1 MTRSK
6 IVNSQDENIETD
18 PQRIVSDWA
27 NAIKNFNQWN
37 DKLISILE
45 AHCLTNEDVINPLG
59 KIGNQQ
65 AMTDLTQ
72 LRLTLVDVLNDLL
85 IDISSVE
92 EEHDTV
98 LKIKN
103 LQKQTRTI
111 QQWNKKIRRA
121 LGINSCGIA

>member
-6 IVNSQDENIETD
+6 IANSQGENIETD
-18 PQRIVSDWA
+18 PQRVVSDWVD
-27 NAIKNFNQWN
+27 AIKDFNQWN
-37 DKLISILE
+37 DKLISLLE

-65 AMTDLTQ
+65 AMTDLMQ
-72 LRLTLVDVLNDLL
+72 LRLALVDVLENLL
-85 IDISSVE
+85 TDISSVDD
-92 EEHDTV
+92 EHDQV

-103 LQKQTRTI
+103 LQKQTQTI

-121 LGINSCGIA
+121 LEINSCGIA

>member
-1 MTRSK
+1 MTKSK
-6 IVNSQDENIETD
+6 IVNSQHENNETD
-18 PQRIVSDWA
+18 LQRMISDWVKA
-27 NAIKNFNQWN
+27 MKAFNQWN

-45 AHCLTNEDVINPLG
+45 AHSMTHEDVINPLG

-65 AMTDLTQ
+65 AMTELMQ
-72 LRLTLVDVLNDLL
+72 LRLALVDVLENLL
-85 IDISSVE
+85 TDISSVDV
-92 EEHDTV
+92 EHDIV

-121 LGINSCGIA
+121 LEINSCGIA